1 MHFETLYLSTV
12 FIAGVLSFFSPC
24 VIPLLPVYFSAFS
37 STDGMERQTGF
48 KRKKQVVIKSAVFV
62 LGISTCFVVLGFGA
76 GFLGKII
83 DYPWFHTVLGVI
95 IILLGI
101 HQTGLITIPWLYREK
116 KIQITKR
123 SSYNYIS
130 TYLLGLTFSFGWTP
144 CIGPILGSILGLSST
159 SGDALYSVFLMVVY
173 ALGFLIP
180 FLVLAIFSDVL
191 LTKMKVLNR
200 HLKGI
205 KIAGGILIIL
215 MGILFLSGQLNQLVT
230 IFT

>member
-1 MHFETLYLSTV
+1 MQLQTLYLSSV

-37 STDGMERQTGF
+37 ATDGLEQTKGL
-48 KRKKQVVIKSAVFV
+48 KRKKQVISKSILFVFGV
-62 LGISTCFVVLGFGA
+62 STCFVILGFGA
-76 GFLGKII
+76 GFLGAII
-83 DYPWFHTVLGVI
+83 NYTWFHTILGII

-101 HQTGLITIPWLYREK
+101 HQTGLITIPLLYREK
-116 KIQITKR
+116 KLNLKHRTN
-123 SSYNYIS
+123 YNYFS

-144 CIGPILGSILGLSST
+144 CIGPILGSILGLSS
-159 SGDALYSVFLMVVY
+159 SGESTFYSVFLMMIY

-180 FLVLAIFSDVL
+180 FLILAVFSDLL
-191 LTKMKVLNR
+191 LTKMKVLQK

-205 KIAGGILIIL
+205 KIAGGILIIV
-215 MGILFLSGQLNQLVT
+215 MGILFLSNQLNRLVS

>member
-116 KIQITKR
+116 KIQMTKR